1 MTFLGICGKIALLM
15 INGLRIPC
23 VRLLPDLR
31 GNVFHGGEHAEN
43 IGFDFG
49 RNKKSV

>member
-23 VRLLPDLR
+23 ICLLPDPR

-43 IGFDFG
+43 IGFDIG
-49 RNKKSV
+49 GNKKGV